1 MKPFTRRHFLRS
13 TATGTA
19 ALAGLPPLI
28 RDALA
33 IQPKTVSGTLQ
44 DVAHIVVLMQENRSF
59 DHYFGSLGGVRGFG
73 DRFPIPLA
81 APAGAPPR
89 TVWQQSRTDADKAS
103 GVLLPFHLDTQRNFA
118 LMRAEGTPHSWLDA
132 QQAWDQGRMGQWTQ
146 AKGPHSLGYYT
157 RADLPFQYALADAFT
172 VCDAYHCSF
181 FGGTNTNRLF
191 LWTGS
196 NDPHGLGGGPAT
208 YNDLDSLKSK
218 SELGSYSWTTYPERL
233 QAAGISWQI
242 YQDMADNYDDN
253 PLVGF
258 KVFRDAHAALPG
270 ASAELRARAMSTRDL
285 TQLRAD
291 VQANQLPQVSW
302 IIADAKASEHPEQS
316 SPAQGA
322 DYTARVLAALT
333 SNPEVWSRTVLILNF
348 DENDGYFDHL
358 PPPAPPSYVSWH
370 ADPARAH
377 LAGASSV
384 ETSGEYHERLV
395 SYHNDERERTR
406 LHQPYGLGQRVP
418 MLVISPWSRGGWVNS
433 QVFDHTSVIRFME
446 QRFGV
451 MEPNISAWRRAVCGD
466 LTSTLDFAR
475 PNHAPL
481 PTLPATAALAQRARA
496 MTERTLPVAPTHSSM
511 PAQGATT
518 RPSRAL
524 PYQLQVKAECRP
536 DAAELALVFINSGSA
551 GAVFHVYDHLKLD
564 QIPRRYTVASGQQL
578 TGVWSGSGQAEAYDL
593 WLLGPNGFHR
603 HFSGSLR
610 RNAGAAPALPELEV
624 EYSPA
629 GTDLHLR
636 LCNRGARACTFELQA
651 NAYADSRVRRYRVS
665 ANGEAQVNWPLGKS
679 AGWYDLSLRVAQH
692 PGFVRRL
699 AGRVETGAPSISDPA
714 MRSSPAK
721 ERPPAVVNR
730 TTG

>member
-1 MKPFTRRHFLRS
+1 MKPFNRRQFLRN
-13 TATGTA
+13 TATGAA
-19 ALAGLPPLI
+19 ALAGLPPLV

-33 IQPKTVSGTLQ
+33 IQPKIVSGTLQ
-44 DVAHIVVLMQENRSF
+44 DVAHIVVLTQENRSF
-59 DHYFGSLGGVRGFG
+59 DHYFGSLSGVRGFG
-73 DRFPIPLA
+73 DRFPIPRA

-89 TVWQQSRTDADKAS
+89 TVWQQAGAGDAKTSAP
-103 GVLLPFHLDTQRNFA
+103 LLPFHLDTQRNFA

-157 RADLPFQYALADAFT
+157 RTDLPFHYALADAFT

-191 LWTGS
+191 QWTGS

-218 SELGSYSWTTYPERL
+218 PELGSYSWTTYPQRL

-253 PLVGF
+253 PLAGF
-258 KVFRDAHAALPG
+258 KVFRDAYADLPG

-291 VQANQLPQVSW
+291 VLANQLPQVSW
-302 IIADAKASEHPEQS
+302 IIADAKASEHPERS

-348 DENDGYFDHL
+348 DENDGYFDHV
-358 PPPAPPSYVSWH
+358 PPPAPPSYLEWH
-370 ADPARAH
+370 ADPARAR

-395 SYHNDERERTR
+395 SYHNDERERER

-466 LTSTLDFAR
+466 LTSTLNFAD

-481 PTLPATAALAQRARA
+481 PTLPDTAALAQRARA
-496 MTERTLPVAPTHSSM
+496 MTERTLPVAPAHPSL
-511 PAQGATT
+511 PAQAAGT

-524 PYQLQVKAECRP
+524 PYRLQVHAEV
-536 DAAELALVFINSGSA
+536 DVAAAALTLVFSNSGSA
-551 GAVFHVYDHLKLD
+551 GAVFHVYDRLQLE
-564 QIPRRYTVASGQQL
+564 QIPRRYTVGAGQQL
-578 TGVWSGSGQAEAYDL
+578 SGVWSASSPQQSYDL

-603 HFSGSLR
+603 HFTGALQR
-610 RNAGAAPALPELEV
+610 RTGAAPALPEV
-624 EYSPA
+624 GIDYSPG
-629 GTDLHLR
+629 GTELR
-636 LCNRGARACTFELQA
+636 LQLRNQGSRACTFALQA
-651 NAYADSRVRRYRVS
+651 NAYAASRVLRYAVP
-665 ANGEAQVNWPLGKS
+665 ANGVAQVNWPLGAS
-679 AGWYDLSLRVAQH
+679 AGWYDLSLRVTQL
-692 PGFVRRL
+692 PGFMRRL
-699 AGRVETGAPSISDPA
+699 AGRVETGAPSVSDPA
-714 MRSSPAK
+714 L
-721 ERPPAVVNR
+721 RPGR
-730 TTG
+730 RR